1 MKTIALFTRHP
12 ICSLDGCNG
21 IMESLYPDYR
31 FKLFNERHIAQG
43 FFDGCD
49 MMMFPGGLGDDDSFY
64 RIFSNGKD
72 KFIQNYVNQGGRY
85 VGICM
90 GAYWAD
96 KDFFGIL
103 HHARAD
109 QYIKRPG
116 TDTRRPHPKAIDINW
131 RGNDTKMYFYDGC
144 SIHGDE
150 TKFEVVARYKGNNDP
165 MAIVQ
170 GRVGLIGC
178 HPEANRYWYTRNK
191 YMEKY
196 WNHGAHKLLLK
207 EFVDYIMTK

>member
-1 MKTIALFTRHP
+1 
-12 ICSLDGCNG
+12 
-21 IMESLYPDYR
+21 
-31 FKLFNERHIAQG
+31 
-43 FFDGCD
+43 
-49 MMMFPGGLGDDDSFY
+49 
-64 RIFSNGKD
+64 
-72 KFIQNYVNQGGRY
+72 
-85 VGICM
+85 M